1 MRKIKKNYMKR
12 FLSILLGTTLVV
24 SLSACSLFPSSDD
37 GNGTTSGT
45 KKTTKESNVDPAVV
59 IKDMQ
64 NSMQDIKAGTYE
76 FSANIDI
83 DAEEGSG
90 SLELTLDGYESIMD
104 ENAPEGYFTLG
115 TTFDFDADGEQ
126 VAGNAELEFV
136 FKEAMAYLSLNDLS
150 LEGEGLDEA
159 VSMVEE
165 YVGTWYSMPFEIKA
179 SDFDLS
185 TFSEEFSK
193 EFQAGLMEDED
204 MTEEQAKKIEE
215 LLKETEWLE
224 TTNNKGTKKVNGVEA
239 YVFEVKLQKENVMDF
254 LKQLGDIFE
263 EDITDEELADAE
275 AMIDAITFEG
285 TLYIGVDDNYLYKFD
300 GTVGIEITEDMKD
313 MGGENVS
320 MSANIVISMSD
331 FDKEKDVD
339 VPENSE
345 DLMELI
351 GTMMGG
357 MYGGGTYDD
366 TDYEAYDDIDWSE
379 YDDSEWENWEDEDW
393 GDLETDLDVTEDTTE
408 VTTE

>member
-1 MRKIKKNYMKR
+1 MQKTDVKFILGSVLILFIALSWQINIIQSSLKSVVNKYVNDCKFYRNYYWR
-12 FLSILLGTTLVV
+12 YNLTNI
-24 SLSACSLFPSSDD
+24 
-37 GNGTTSGT
+37 
-45 KKTTKESNVDPAVV
+45 
-59 IKDMQ
+59 IKD
-64 NSMQDIKAGTYE
+64 
-76 FSANIDI
+76 
-83 DAEEGSG
+83 
-90 SLELTLDGYESIMD
+90 TLFYYESQI
-104 ENAPEGYFTLG
+104 
-115 TTFDFDADGEQ
+115 
-126 VAGNAELEFV
+126 
-136 FKEAMAYLSLNDLS
+136 
-150 LEGEGLDEA
+150 
-159 VSMVEE
+159 
-165 YVGTWYSMPFEIKA
+165 I
-179 SDFDLS
+179 
-185 TFSEEFSK
+185 
-193 EFQAGLMEDED
+193 
-204 MTEEQAKKIEE
+204 
-215 LLKETEWLE
+215 
-224 TTNNKGTKKVNGVEA
+224 
-239 YVFEVKLQKENVMDF
+239 QKENVIDF